1 MTTILQSLL
10 YHSIPNYWRRLHK
23 RLCHQLIFD
32 HPHPHSSHW
41 PVVGNHKHPRRLDGK
56 NRRHS
61 KNILNPWRWYI
72 LPHHTYKPRH
82 WQWNR
87 PLLHT
92 RHPLQRIHLRP
103 TTASLSTILLVTQ
116 KKQLAF
122 SQSAL
127 KFFLV
132 RTKVATPTGC
142 DNVWQLLHLRN
153 TVRVDCSFVEV
164 GFCKGL
170 YCES

>member
-1 MTTILQSLL
+1 MSTILHSLW
-10 YHSIPNYWRRLHK
+10 YHSTPNYWRRHHK
-23 RLCHQLIFD
+23 RLCPQSTFD

-41 PVVGNHKHPRRLDGK
+41 PAVGNHTHPRRLNGR
-56 NRRHS
+56 NRHHS
-61 KNILNPWRWYI
+61 KNILNPGRWYI

-103 TTASLSTILLVTQ
+103 TTPSLSTTL
-116 KKQLAF
+116 KKKLAF

-127 KFFLV
+127 KFFLA
-132 RTKVATPTGC
+132 RTIVATPTGC
-142 DNVWQLLHLRN
+142 DNVWQLLQLRN